1 MNMYFFEIIT
11 WLFVIEIIGFIALPI
26 TAYLCCALPDRGY
39 AVSKIM
45 GLLFLTYFS
54 WILTYS
60 GLGYSTSAVFVS
72 LFLLAAVSYVFYR
85 KFGFTVS
92 KSFAIKN
99 ELFFVTVFFIFL
111 IIRSYSP
118 DNYWEIGEK
127 FMDTSFINSILRS
140 STFPPMD
147 PWFSGMPINYYY
159 FGYLL
164 ISDMVKLSGTLL
176 PTGFNIASAIFFA
189 LSASAAFGLGFGL
202 VKKAKFGL
210 VVFAFV
216 LFLGNLAGFVQLLVI
231 LFFPA
236 YYQQFYVPNG
246 SLLTRLSS
254 FSQWP
259 SLNIIPGSISEAPY
273 YAYLIG
279 DLHPNLISISFQL
292 LILAVLL
299 NILIDRKITC
309 IQAIML
315 GLMSGF
321 FYPLNTWDYP
331 VYIVIILAVV
341 FLTIKKAKDSILTS
355 GVIVIV
361 SYVLYLPYHLSFQ
374 KVSEIA
380 VISSG
385 RTELIHYFLIL
396 GTFIFMISYYLI
408 NNIQLVKKDWL
419 KWLAGLSVLI
429 PFAFIIKF
437 QLLVIL
443 VPLVF
448 LAYSG
453 LIKENVPEKQFIYL
467 LILVGALLSLF
478 AELFYIRD
486 TMSKLVYFRFNTIFK
501 LYLQIWIL
509 WGIAASYAFYEMLK
523 KKAVYVAC
531 ILILMAS
538 VFPIFVTISQSGGF
552 SVAPTLDG
560 ERSIKN
566 EHPYEYQA
574 IEWLRSKN
582 GTPVVLQA
590 SGYSSAWTSYVSA
603 FTGLPTILGWEWH
616 EYQWRMNLTEI
627 NIRRS
632 DVEIAY
638 ISPDYEKIKS
648 IIDKY
653 NITYIYIGPVERDRY
668 KITPV
673 FEKEKEK
680 FKLVFKNLEV
690 EIYQVQ

>member
-1 MNMYFFEIIT
+1 M
-11 WLFVIEIIGFIALPI
+11 
-26 TAYLCCALPDRGY
+26 
-39 AVSKIM
+39 
-45 GLLFLTYFS
+45 
-54 WILTYS
+54 
-60 GLGYSTSAVFVS
+60 
-72 LFLLAAVSYVFYR
+72 
-85 KFGFTVS
+85 
-92 KSFAIKN
+92 
-99 ELFFVTVFFIFL
+99 
-111 IIRSYSP
+111 
-118 DNYWEIGEK
+118 
-127 FMDTSFINSILRS
+127 
-140 STFPPMD
+140 
-147 PWFSGMPINYYY
+147 
-159 FGYLL
+159 
-164 ISDMVKLSGTLL
+164 
-176 PTGFNIASAIFFA
+176 
-189 LSASAAFGLGFGL
+189 
-202 VKKAKFGL
+202 
-210 VVFAFV
+210 
-216 LFLGNLAGFVQLLVI
+216 
-231 LFFPA
+231 
-236 YYQQFYVPNG
+236 
-246 SLLTRLSS
+246 TRLSS

-453 LIKENVPEKQFIYL
+453 LYQ
-467 LILVGALLSLF
+467 
-478 AELFYIRD
+478 R
-486 TMSKLVYFRFNTIFK
+486 
-501 LYLQIWIL
+501 
-509 WGIAASYAFYEMLK
+509 
-523 KKAVYVAC
+523 
-531 ILILMAS
+531 
-538 VFPIFVTISQSGGF
+538 
-552 SVAPTLDG
+552 
-560 ERSIKN
+560 ERS
-566 EHPYEYQA
+566 
-574 IEWLRSKN
+574 
-582 GTPVVLQA
+582 
-590 SGYSSAWTSYVSA
+590 
-603 FTGLPTILGWEWH
+603 
-616 EYQWRMNLTEI
+616 
-627 NIRRS
+627 
-632 DVEIAY
+632 
-638 ISPDYEKIKS
+638 
-648 IIDKY
+648 
-653 NITYIYIGPVERDRY
+653 
-668 KITPV
+668 
-673 FEKEKEK
+673 
-680 FKLVFKNLEV
+680 
-690 EIYQVQ
+690 